1 MYIANRNLDYHPFTD
16 DTDETVGC
24 IILDSRDKLLL
35 VKGVTGKFSF
45 PKGSRKRA
53 ETQEECA
60 IREVWEETGLDVS
73 FLLNG
78 KSKKLVRGRY
88 YFIRTDQPFEKCN
101 LRPQPNEKG
110 KLCWVTLNKFVTLSP
125 NECNVD
131 IRLCMQKVNIITNR
145 LLNVYKSDTVCST
158 NAD

>member
-1 MYIANRNLDYHPFTD
+1 MYIANRNLDCHPFTD
-16 DTDETVGC
+16 DTDDTVGC

-35 VKGVTGKFSF
+35 VKGTYKFSF

-53 ETQEECA
+53 ETYEECA

-73 FLLNG
+73 YSEIG
-78 KSKKLVRGRY
+78 VSKKLARGRY
-88 YFIRTDQPFEKCN
+88 YFIRMAHPFEKYK

-110 KLCWVTLNKFVTLSP
+110 KICWVTLNKFVTLSP
-125 NECNVD
+125 NECNIDV
-131 IRLCMQKVNIITNR
+131 RLCIQKVNIITNR
-145 LLNVYKSDTVCST
+145 LINVYKSDNVCST